1 MKRVKGLISSLK
13 KRYITIPMLILLLVP
28 TALSL
33 IMGAEFI
40 HLPFQKVPTVIVN
53 HDHSKTVQ
61 SLIQMISENRTFDVI
76 ACTDKEDELREAFYY
91 NKALA
96 GIVIPEHFS
105 EDLLNG
111 REAKIMIFNDGALST
126 VSSGMRG
133 TIAET
138 LGTIKSGYI
147 MKLAEGKGIA
157 PQAAMNLVAPMGYVT
172 KAISNPSKNVAYM
185 MMEGILLT
193 IVQIG
198 AGSVGACVCERR
210 SFGRLMK
217 KAGFITGIA
226 CISALGCMVTQTWCF
241 GFPYKS
247 SPWAG
252 ILMTV
257 FTCFGITLFGILQNM
272 GTGGNC
278 EEAVQK
284 CGIISFTML
293 LAGYTFPVIS
303 MPWPCRYITWFM
315 PNTHYI
321 MPLRDMALV
330 GRSFMSEA
338 HHVVWLMGF
347 CLIMTVAVARK
358 FKSVTGDRRTALPG
372 TVGTAG
378 VNTALPVTGEAA
390 GVNLALTVTEEAA
403 GMNPAEGEVA
413 GI

>member
-1 MKRVKGLISSLK
+1 MKQAGSLASSVK
-13 KRYITIPMLILLLVP
+13 KRYITIPMLILLLAP
-28 TALSL
+28 TILSL
-33 IMGAEFI
+33 LMGAEFI

-53 HDHSKTVQ
+53 HDHSETVQ
-61 SLIQMISENRTFDVI
+61 SLIQLISDNRTFDVI
-76 ACTDKEDELREAFYY
+76 ACTDEEDDLKEAFYY

-126 VSSGMRG
+126 VASGMRG
-133 TIAET
+133 TIAEA
-138 LGTIKSGYI
+138 LGTIKSGY
-147 MKLAEGKGIA
+147 MLKLAEGKGIP
-157 PQAAMNLVAPMGYVT
+157 PQAAMNLIAPMGYVT

-198 AGSVGACVCERR
+198 AGCVGACVCERA
-210 SFGRLMK
+210 SFGSLMK

-226 CISALGCMVTQTWCF
+226 CVSALGCMVTQTLCF

-257 FTCFGITLFGILQNM
+257 FTCFGITLFGILQNL

-284 CGIISFTML
+284 CSIISFTML

-303 MPWPCRYITWFM
+303 MPWPCKFLTWFM

-321 MPLRDMALV
+321 VPLRDMALV
-330 GRSFMSEA
+330 ERSFLSEA
-338 HHVVWLMGF
+338 HHVLWLMGF
-347 CLIMTVAVARK
+347 CAVMALLVAKK
-358 FKSVTGDRRTALPG
+358 FRDVRTE
-372 TVGTAG
+372 AG
-378 VNTALPVTGEAA
+378 SP
-390 GVNLALTVTEEAA
+390 LTDSPLTES
-403 GMNPAEGEVA
+403 GVA

>member
-1 MKRVKGLISSLK
+1 MREWMKQAGSLASSMK
-13 KRYITIPMLILLLVP
+13 KRYITIPMLILLLAP
-28 TALSL
+28 TILSL
-33 IMGAEFI
+33 LMGAEFV
-40 HLPFQKVPTVIVN
+40 HLPFQKVPTIIVN
-53 HDHSKTVQ
+53 HDHSETVQ
-61 SLIQMISENRTFDVI
+61 SLIQMISDNRTFDVI
-76 ACTDKEDELREAFYY
+76 ACTDEEDDLKEAFYY

-126 VSSGMRG
+126 VASGMRG
-133 TIAET
+133 TIAEA
-138 LGTIKSGYI
+138 LGTIKSGY
-147 MKLAEGKGIA
+147 MLKLAEGKGIP
-157 PQAAMNLVAPMGYVT
+157 PQAAMNLIAPMGYVT

-198 AGSVGACVCERR
+198 AGCVGACVCERA
-210 SFGRLMK
+210 SFGSLMK

-226 CISALGCMVTQTWCF
+226 CVSALGCMVTQTLCF

-257 FTCFGITLFGILQNM
+257 FTCFGITLFGILQNL

-284 CGIISFTML
+284 CSIISFTML

-303 MPWPCRYITWFM
+303 MPWPCKFLTWFM

-321 MPLRDMALV
+321 VPLRDMALV
-330 GRSFMSEA
+330 ERSFLSEA
-338 HHVVWLMGF
+338 HHVLWLMGF
-347 CLIMTVAVARK
+347 CVVMALLVAKK
-358 FKSVTGDRRTALPG
+358 FRDVRTEAGSPLTDCPLTESG
-372 TVGTAG
+372 VVG
-378 VNTALPVTGEAA
+378 
-390 GVNLALTVTEEAA
+390 
-403 GMNPAEGEVA
+403 
-413 GI
+413 I

>member
-1 MKRVKGLISSLK
+1 MKRAGSLASSVK
-13 KRYITIPMLILLLVP
+13 KRYITIPMLILLLAP
-28 TALSL
+28 TILSL
-33 IMGAEFI
+33 LMGAEFV
-40 HLPFQKVPTVIVN
+40 HLPFQRVPTIIVN
-53 HDHSKTVQ
+53 HDHSETVQ
-61 SLIQMISENRTFDVI
+61 SLIQMISDNRTFDVI
-76 ACTDKEDELREAFYY
+76 ACTDEEDDLKEAFYY

-111 REAKIMIFNDGALST
+111 REAKIMIFNDGAIST
-126 VSSGMRG
+126 VASGMRG
-133 TIAET
+133 TIAEA
-138 LGTIKSGYI
+138 LGTIKSGY
-147 MKLAEGKGIA
+147 MLKLAEGKGIP
-157 PQAAMNLVAPMGYVT
+157 PQAAMNLIAPMGYVT

-198 AGSVGACVCERR
+198 AGCVGACVCERA
-210 SFGRLMK
+210 SFGSLMK

-226 CISALGCMVTQTWCF
+226 CVSALGCMVTQTLCF

-257 FTCFGITLFGILQNM
+257 FTCFGITLFGILQNL

-284 CGIISFTML
+284 CSIISFTML

-303 MPWPCRYITWFM
+303 MPWPCKILTWFM

-321 MPLRDMALV
+321 VPFRDMALV
-330 GRSFMSEA
+330 ERSFLSEA
-338 HHVVWLMGF
+338 HHVLWLMGF
-347 CLIMTVAVARK
+347 CAVMVPAVAKK
-358 FKSVTGDRRTALPG
+358 FRDAGAEPG
-372 TVGTAG
+372 KTPADST
-378 VNTALPVTGEAA
+378 
-390 GVNLALTVTEEAA
+390 LTES
-403 GMNPAEGEVA
+403 GVA

>member
-1 MKRVKGLISSLK
+1 MKQAGSLASSVK
-13 KRYITIPMLILLLVP
+13 KRYITIPMLILLLAP
-28 TALSL
+28 TILSL
-33 IMGAEFI
+33 LMGAEFV
-40 HLPFQKVPTVIVN
+40 HLPFQKVPTIIVN
-53 HDHSKTVQ
+53 HDHSETVQ
-61 SLIQMISENRTFDVI
+61 SLIQMISDNRTFDVI
-76 ACTDKEDELREAFYY
+76 ACTDEEDDLKEAFYY

-126 VSSGMRG
+126 VASGMRG
-133 TIAET
+133 TIAEA
-138 LGTIKSGYI
+138 LGTIKSGY
-147 MKLAEGKGIA
+147 MLKLAEGKGIP
-157 PQAAMNLVAPMGYVT
+157 PQAAMNLIAPMGYVT

-198 AGSVGACVCERR
+198 AGCVGACVCERA
-210 SFGRLMK
+210 SFGSLMK

-226 CISALGCMVTQTWCF
+226 CVSALGCMVTQTLCF

-257 FTCFGITLFGILQNM
+257 FTCFGITLFGILQNL

-284 CGIISFTML
+284 CSIISFTML

-303 MPWPCRYITWFM
+303 MPWPCKFLTWFM

-321 MPLRDMALV
+321 VPLRDMALV
-330 GRSFMSEA
+330 ERSFLSEA
-338 HHVVWLMGF
+338 HHVLWLMGF
-347 CLIMTVAVARK
+347 CVVMALLVAKK
-358 FKSVTGDRRTALPG
+358 FRDVRTEAGSPLTDSPLTESG
-372 TVGTAG
+372 VVG
-378 VNTALPVTGEAA
+378 
-390 GVNLALTVTEEAA
+390 
-403 GMNPAEGEVA
+403 
-413 GI
+413 I

>member
-1 MKRVKGLISSLK
+1 MVYERMDETGRKPGIFCE
-13 KRYITIPMLILLLVP
+13 KRYITIPMLILLLAP
-28 TALSL
+28 TILSL
-33 IMGAEFI
+33 LMGAEFI

-53 HDHSKTVQ
+53 HDHSETVQ
-61 SLIQMISENRTFDVI
+61 SLIQMISDNRTFDVI
-76 ACTDKEDELREAFYY
+76 ACTGEEDDLKEAFYY

-126 VSSGMRG
+126 VASGMRG
-133 TIAET
+133 TIAEA
-138 LGTIKSGYI
+138 LGTIKSGY
-147 MKLAEGKGIA
+147 MLKLAEGRGIP
-157 PQAAMNLVAPMGYVT
+157 PQAAMNLIAPMGYVT

-198 AGSVGACVCERR
+198 AGCVGACVCERK

-226 CISALGCMVTQTWCF
+226 CISALGCMVTQSLCF

-257 FTCFGITLFGILQNM
+257 FTCFGITLFGILQNL

-303 MPWPCRYITWFM
+303 MPWPCKFLTWFM

-321 MPLRDMALV
+321 LPLRDMALV
-330 GRSFMSEA
+330 ERSFLSEA
-338 HHVVWLMGF
+338 HHVLWLMGF
-347 CLIMTVAVARK
+347 SAVMVLLAARK
-358 FKSVTGDRRTALPG
+358 FRNVRT
-372 TVGTAG
+372 
-378 VNTALPVTGEAA
+378 EAE
-390 GVNLALTVTEEAA
+390 NPLTDSHMTES
-403 GMNPAEGEVA
+403 GVA

>member
-1 MKRVKGLISSLK
+1 MKRAGSLASSVK
-13 KRYITIPMLILLLVP
+13 KRYITIPMLILLLAP
-28 TALSL
+28 TILSL
-33 IMGAEFI
+33 LMGAEFV
-40 HLPFQKVPTVIVN
+40 HLPFQKVPTIIVN
-53 HDHSKTVQ
+53 HDHSETVQ
-61 SLIQMISENRTFDVI
+61 SLIQLISDNRTFDVI
-76 ACTDKEDELREAFYY
+76 ACTDEEDDLKEAFYY

-126 VSSGMRG
+126 VASGMRG
-133 TIAET
+133 TIAEA
-138 LGTIKSGYI
+138 LGTIKSGY
-147 MKLAEGKGIA
+147 MLKLAEGKGIP
-157 PQAAMNLVAPMGYVT
+157 PQAAMNLIAPMGYVT

-198 AGSVGACVCERR
+198 AGCVGACVCERA
-210 SFGRLMK
+210 SFGSLMK

-226 CISALGCMVTQTWCF
+226 CVSALGCMVTQTLCF

-257 FTCFGITLFGILQNM
+257 FTCFGITLFGILQNL

-284 CGIISFTML
+284 CSIISFTML

-303 MPWPCRYITWFM
+303 MPWPCKFLTWFM

-321 MPLRDMALV
+321 VPLRDMALV
-330 GRSFMSEA
+330 ERSFLSEA
-338 HHVVWLMGF
+338 HHVLWLMGF
-347 CLIMTVAVARK
+347 CAVMALLVAKK
-358 FKSVTGDRRTALPG
+358 FRDVRTE
-372 TVGTAG
+372 AG
-378 VNTALPVTGEAA
+378 SP
-390 GVNLALTVTEEAA
+390 LTDSPLTES
-403 GMNPAEGEVA
+403 GVA

>member
-1 MKRVKGLISSLK
+1 MKRAGSLASSVK
-13 KRYITIPMLILLLVP
+13 KRYITIPMLILLLAP
-28 TALSL
+28 TILSL
-33 IMGAEFI
+33 LMGAEFV
-40 HLPFQKVPTVIVN
+40 HLPFQKVPTIIVN
-53 HDHSKTVQ
+53 HDHSETVQ
-61 SLIQMISENRTFDVI
+61 SLIQMISDNRTFDVI
-76 ACTDKEDELREAFYY
+76 ACTDEEDDLKEAFYY

-111 REAKIMIFNDGALST
+111 REAKIMIFNDGAIST
-126 VSSGMRG
+126 VASGMRG
-133 TIAET
+133 TIAEA
-138 LGTIKSGYI
+138 LGTIKSGY
-147 MKLAEGKGIA
+147 MLKLAEGKGIP
-157 PQAAMNLVAPMGYVT
+157 PQAAMNLIAPMGYVT

-198 AGSVGACVCERR
+198 AGCVGACVCERA
-210 SFGRLMK
+210 SFGSLMK

-226 CISALGCMVTQTWCF
+226 CVSALGCMVTQTLCF

-257 FTCFGITLFGILQNM
+257 FTCFGITLFGILQNL

-284 CGIISFTML
+284 CSIISFTML

-303 MPWPCRYITWFM
+303 MPWPCKFLTWFM

-321 MPLRDMALV
+321 LPLRDMALV
-330 GRSFMSEA
+330 ERSFLSEA
-338 HHVVWLMGF
+338 HHVLWLMGF
-347 CLIMTVAVARK
+347 SAVMVLLAARK
-358 FKSVTGDRRTALPG
+358 FRNVRTE
-372 TVGTAG
+372 AG
-378 VNTALPVTGEAA
+378 NP
-390 GVNLALTVTEEAA
+390 LTDSHMTES
-403 GMNPAEGEVA
+403 GVA

>member
-1 MKRVKGLISSLK
+1 MKRAGSLASSVK
-13 KRYITIPMLILLLVP
+13 KRYITIPMLILLLAP
-28 TALSL
+28 TILSL
-33 IMGAEFI
+33 LMGAEFV

-53 HDHSKTVQ
+53 HDHSETVQ
-61 SLIQMISENRTFDVI
+61 SLIQLISDNRTFDVI
-76 ACTDKEDELREAFYY
+76 ACTDEEDDLKEAFYY

-126 VSSGMRG
+126 VASGMRG
-133 TIAET
+133 TIAEA
-138 LGTIKSGYI
+138 LGTIKSGY
-147 MKLAEGKGIA
+147 MLKLAEGKGIP
-157 PQAAMNLVAPMGYVT
+157 PQAAMNLIAPMGYVT

-198 AGSVGACVCERR
+198 AGCVGACVCERA
-210 SFGRLMK
+210 SFGSLMK

-226 CISALGCMVTQTWCF
+226 CVSALGCMVTQTLCF

-257 FTCFGITLFGILQNM
+257 FTCFGITLFGILQNL

-284 CGIISFTML
+284 CSIISFTML

-303 MPWPCRYITWFM
+303 MPWPCKFLTWFM

-321 MPLRDMALV
+321 VPLRDMALV
-330 GRSFMSEA
+330 ERSFLSEA
-338 HHVVWLMGF
+338 HHVLWLMGF
-347 CLIMTVAVARK
+347 CVVMALLVAKK
-358 FKSVTGDRRTALPG
+358 FRDVRTE
-372 TVGTAG
+372 AG
-378 VNTALPVTGEAA
+378 SP
-390 GVNLALTVTEEAA
+390 LTDSPLTES
-403 GMNPAEGEVA
+403 GVA

>member
-1 MKRVKGLISSLK
+1 MKRAGSLASSVK
-13 KRYITIPMLILLLVP
+13 KRYITIPMLILLLAP
-28 TALSL
+28 TILSL
-33 IMGAEFI
+33 LMGAEFI

-53 HDHSKTVQ
+53 HDHSETVQ
-61 SLIQMISENRTFDVI
+61 SLIQLISDNRTFDVI
-76 ACTDKEDELREAFYY
+76 ACTDEEDDLKEAFYY

-126 VSSGMRG
+126 VASGMRG
-133 TIAET
+133 TIAEA
-138 LGTIKSGYI
+138 LGTIKSGY
-147 MKLAEGKGIA
+147 MLKLAEGKGIP
-157 PQAAMNLVAPMGYVT
+157 PQAAMNLIAPMGYVT

-198 AGSVGACVCERR
+198 AGCVGACVCERA
-210 SFGRLMK
+210 SFGSLMK

-226 CISALGCMVTQTWCF
+226 CVSALGCMVTQTLCF

-257 FTCFGITLFGILQNM
+257 FTCFGITLFGILQNL

-284 CGIISFTML
+284 CSIISFTML

-303 MPWPCRYITWFM
+303 MPWPCKFLTWFM

-321 MPLRDMALV
+321 VPLRDMALV
-330 GRSFMSEA
+330 ERSFLSEA
-338 HHVVWLMGF
+338 HHVLWLMGF
-347 CLIMTVAVARK
+347 CVVMALLVAKK
-358 FKSVTGDRRTALPG
+358 FRDIRTE
-372 TVGTAG
+372 AG
-378 VNTALPVTGEAA
+378 SP
-390 GVNLALTVTEEAA
+390 LTDSPLTES
-403 GMNPAEGEVA
+403 GVA

>member
-1 MKRVKGLISSLK
+1 MKRAGSLASSVK
-13 KRYITIPMLILLLVP
+13 KRYITIPMLILLLAP
-28 TALSL
+28 TILSL
-33 IMGAEFI
+33 LMGAEFV
-40 HLPFQKVPTVIVN
+40 HLPFQRVPTIIVN
-53 HDHSKTVQ
+53 HDHSETVQ
-61 SLIQMISENRTFDVI
+61 SLIQMISDNRTFDVI
-76 ACTDKEDELREAFYY
+76 ACTDEEDDLKEAFYY

-111 REAKIMIFNDGALST
+111 REAKIMIFNDGAIST
-126 VSSGMRG
+126 VASGMRG
-133 TIAET
+133 TIAEA
-138 LGTIKSGYI
+138 LGTIKSGY
-147 MKLAEGKGIA
+147 MLKLAEGKGIP
-157 PQAAMNLVAPMGYVT
+157 PQAAMNLIAPMGYVT

-198 AGSVGACVCERR
+198 AGCVGACVCERA
-210 SFGRLMK
+210 SFGSLMK

-226 CISALGCMVTQTWCF
+226 CVSALGCMVTQTLFF

-257 FTCFGITLFGILQNM
+257 FTCFGITLFGILQNL

-284 CGIISFTML
+284 CSIISFTML

-303 MPWPCRYITWFM
+303 MPWPCKFLTWFM

-321 MPLRDMALV
+321 VPLRDMALV
-330 GRSFMSEA
+330 ERSFLSEA
-338 HHVVWLMGF
+338 HHVLWLMGF
-347 CLIMTVAVARK
+347 CVVMALLVAKK
-358 FKSVTGDRRTALPG
+358 FRDVRTEAGSPLTDSPLTESG
-372 TVGTAG
+372 VVG
-378 VNTALPVTGEAA
+378 
-390 GVNLALTVTEEAA
+390 
-403 GMNPAEGEVA
+403 
-413 GI
+413 I

>member
-1 MKRVKGLISSLK
+1 MKQAGSLASSMK
-13 KRYITIPMLILLLVP
+13 KRYITIPMLILLLAP
-28 TALSL
+28 TILSL
-33 IMGAEFI
+33 LMGAEFV
-40 HLPFQKVPTVIVN
+40 HLPFQKVPTIIVN
-53 HDHSKTVQ
+53 HDHSETVQ
-61 SLIQMISENRTFDVI
+61 SLIQMISDNRTFDVI
-76 ACTDKEDELREAFYY
+76 ACTDEEDDLKEAFYY

-126 VSSGMRG
+126 VASGMRG
-133 TIAET
+133 TIAEA
-138 LGTIKSGYI
+138 LGTIKSGY
-147 MKLAEGKGIA
+147 MLKLAEGKGLP
-157 PQAAMNLVAPMGYVT
+157 PQAAMNLIAPMGYVT

-198 AGSVGACVCERR
+198 AGCVGACVCERR

-226 CISALGCMVTQTWCF
+226 CVSALGCIVTQTLCF

-257 FTCFGITLFGILQNM
+257 FTCFGITLFGILQNL

-284 CGIISFTML
+284 CSIISFTML

-303 MPWPCRYITWFM
+303 MPWPCKFLTWFM

-321 MPLRDMALV
+321 VPFRDMALV
-330 GRSFMSEA
+330 ERSFLSEA
-338 HHVVWLMGF
+338 HHVLWLMGF
-347 CLIMTVAVARK
+347 CAVMVLAVAKK
-358 FKSVTGDRRTALPG
+358 FRDAGAEPG
-372 TVGTAG
+372 KTPADS
-378 VNTALPVTGEAA
+378 P
-390 GVNLALTVTEEAA
+390 LTES
-403 GMNPAEGEVA
+403 GVA

>member
-1 MKRVKGLISSLK
+1 MKRAGSLASSVK
-13 KRYITIPMLILLLVP
+13 KRYITIPMLILLLAP
-28 TALSL
+28 TILSL
-33 IMGAEFI
+33 LMGAEFV
-40 HLPFQKVPTVIVN
+40 HLPFQKVPTIIVN
-53 HDHSKTVQ
+53 HDHSETVQ
-61 SLIQMISENRTFDVI
+61 SLIQMISDNRTFDVS
-76 ACTDKEDELREAFYY
+76 ACTDEEDDLKEAFYY

-111 REAKIMIFNDGALST
+111 REAKIMIFNDGAIST
-126 VSSGMRG
+126 VASGMRG
-133 TIAET
+133 TIAEA
-138 LGTIKSGYI
+138 LGTIKSGY
-147 MKLAEGKGIA
+147 MLKLAEGKGIP
-157 PQAAMNLVAPMGYVT
+157 PQAAMNLIAPMGYVT

-198 AGSVGACVCERR
+198 AGCVGACVCERA
-210 SFGRLMK
+210 SFGSLMK

-226 CISALGCMVTQTWCF
+226 CVSALGCMVTQTLCF

-257 FTCFGITLFGILQNM
+257 FTCFGITLFGILQNL

-284 CGIISFTML
+284 CSIISFTML

-303 MPWPCRYITWFM
+303 MPWPCKFLTWFM

-321 MPLRDMALV
+321 VPLRDMALV
-330 GRSFMSEA
+330 ERSFLSEA
-338 HHVVWLMGF
+338 HHVLWLMGF
-347 CLIMTVAVARK
+347 CVVMALLVAKK
-358 FKSVTGDRRTALPG
+358 FRDVRTEAGSPLTDSPLTESG
-372 TVGTAG
+372 VVG
-378 VNTALPVTGEAA
+378 
-390 GVNLALTVTEEAA
+390 
-403 GMNPAEGEVA
+403 
-413 GI
+413 I

>member
-1 MKRVKGLISSLK
+1 MKRAGSLASSVK
-13 KRYITIPMLILLLVP
+13 KRYITIPMLILLLAP
-28 TALSL
+28 TILSL
-33 IMGAEFI
+33 LMGAEFV
-40 HLPFQKVPTVIVN
+40 HLPFQKVPTIIVN
-53 HDHSKTVQ
+53 HDHSETVQ
-61 SLIQMISENRTFDVI
+61 SLIQMISDNRTFDVI
-76 ACTDKEDELREAFYY
+76 ACTDEEDDLKEAFYY

-126 VSSGMRG
+126 VASGMRG
-133 TIAET
+133 TIAEA
-138 LGTIKSGYI
+138 LGTIKSGY
-147 MKLAEGKGIA
+147 MLKLAEGKGIP
-157 PQAAMNLVAPMGYVT
+157 PQAAMNLIAPMGYVT

-198 AGSVGACVCERR
+198 AGCVGACVCERA
-210 SFGRLMK
+210 SFGSLMK

-226 CISALGCMVTQTWCF
+226 CVSALGCMVTQTLCF

-257 FTCFGITLFGILQNM
+257 FTCFGITLFGILQNL

-284 CGIISFTML
+284 CSIISFTML

-303 MPWPCRYITWFM
+303 MPWPCKFLTWFM

-321 MPLRDMALV
+321 VPLRDMALV
-330 GRSFMSEA
+330 ERSFLSEA
-338 HHVVWLMGF
+338 HHVLWLMGF
-347 CLIMTVAVARK
+347 CAVMALLVAKK
-358 FKSVTGDRRTALPG
+358 FRDVRTE
-372 TVGTAG
+372 AG
-378 VNTALPVTGEAA
+378 SP
-390 GVNLALTVTEEAA
+390 LTDSPLTES
-403 GMNPAEGEVA
+403 GVA

>member
-1 MKRVKGLISSLK
+1 MKRAGSLASSVK
-13 KRYITIPMLILLLVP
+13 KRYITIPMLILLLAP
-28 TALSL
+28 TILSL
-33 IMGAEFI
+33 LMGAEFV
-40 HLPFQKVPTVIVN
+40 HLPFQKVPTIIVN
-53 HDHSKTVQ
+53 HDHSETVQ
-61 SLIQMISENRTFDVI
+61 SLIQMISDNRTFDVI
-76 ACTDKEDELREAFYY
+76 ACTDEEDDLKEAFYY

-126 VSSGMRG
+126 VASGMRG
-133 TIAET
+133 TIAEA
-138 LGTIKSGYI
+138 LGTIKSGY
-147 MKLAEGKGIA
+147 MLKLAEGKGIP
-157 PQAAMNLVAPMGYVT
+157 PQAAMNLIAPMGYVT

-198 AGSVGACVCERR
+198 AGCVGACVCERA
-210 SFGRLMK
+210 SFGSLMK

-226 CISALGCMVTQTWCF
+226 CVSALGCMVTQTLCF

-257 FTCFGITLFGILQNM
+257 FTCFGITLFGILQNL

-284 CGIISFTML
+284 CSIISFTML

-303 MPWPCRYITWFM
+303 MPWPCKFLTWFM

-321 MPLRDMALV
+321 VPFRDMALV
-330 GRSFMSEA
+330 ERSFLSEA
-338 HHVVWLMGF
+338 HHVLWLMGF
-347 CLIMTVAVARK
+347 CAVMVLAVAKK
-358 FKSVTGDRRTALPG
+358 FRDAGAEPGKTPADGPRTENG
-372 TVGTAG
+372 
-378 VNTALPVTGEAA
+378 
-390 GVNLALTVTEEAA
+390 
-403 GMNPAEGEVA
+403 VA

>member
-1 MKRVKGLISSLK
+1 MKRAGSLASSVK
-13 KRYITIPMLILLLVP
+13 KRYITIPMLILLLAP
-28 TALSL
+28 TILSL
-33 IMGAEFI
+33 LMGAEFV
-40 HLPFQKVPTVIVN
+40 HLPFQKVPTIIVN
-53 HDHSKTVQ
+53 HDHSETVQ
-61 SLIQMISENRTFDVI
+61 SLIQMISDNRTFDVI
-76 ACTDKEDELREAFYY
+76 ACTDEEDDLKEAFYY

-126 VSSGMRG
+126 VASGMRG
-133 TIAET
+133 TIAEA
-138 LGTIKSGYI
+138 LGTIKSGY
-147 MKLAEGKGIA
+147 MLKLAEGKGIP
-157 PQAAMNLVAPMGYVT
+157 PQAAMNLIAPMGYVT

-198 AGSVGACVCERR
+198 AGCVGACVCERR

-226 CISALGCMVTQTWCF
+226 CVSALGCIVTQTLCF

-257 FTCFGITLFGILQNM
+257 FTCFGITLFGILQNL

-284 CGIISFTML
+284 CSIISFTML

-303 MPWPCRYITWFM
+303 MPWPCKFLTWFM

-321 MPLRDMALV
+321 VPFRDMALV
-330 GRSFMSEA
+330 ERSFLSEA
-338 HHVVWLMGF
+338 HHVLWLMGF
-347 CLIMTVAVARK
+347 CAVMVLAVAKK
-358 FKSVTGDRRTALPG
+358 FRDAGAEPG
-372 TVGTAG
+372 KTPADS
-378 VNTALPVTGEAA
+378 P
-390 GVNLALTVTEEAA
+390 LTES
-403 GMNPAEGEVA
+403 GVA

>member
-1 MKRVKGLISSLK
+1 MKRAGSLASSVK
-13 KRYITIPMLILLLVP
+13 KRYITIPMLILLLAP
-28 TALSL
+28 TILSL
-33 IMGAEFI
+33 LMGAEFI

-53 HDHSKTVQ
+53 HDHSETVQ
-61 SLIQMISENRTFDVI
+61 SLIQLISDNRTFDVI
-76 ACTDKEDELREAFYY
+76 ACTDEEDDLKEAFYY

-126 VSSGMRG
+126 VASGMRG
-133 TIAET
+133 TIAEA
-138 LGTIKSGYI
+138 LGTIKSGY
-147 MKLAEGKGIA
+147 MLKLAEGKGIP
-157 PQAAMNLVAPMGYVT
+157 PQAAMNLIAPMGYVT

-198 AGSVGACVCERR
+198 AGCVGACVCERA
-210 SFGRLMK
+210 SFGSLMK

-226 CISALGCMVTQTWCF
+226 CVSALGCMVTQTLCF

-257 FTCFGITLFGILQNM
+257 FTCFGITLFGILQNL

-284 CGIISFTML
+284 CSIISFTML

-303 MPWPCRYITWFM
+303 MPWPCKFLTWFM

-321 MPLRDMALV
+321 VPLRDMALV
-330 GRSFMSEA
+330 ERSFLSEA
-338 HHVVWLMGF
+338 HHVLWLMGF
-347 CLIMTVAVARK
+347 CAVMALLVAKK
-358 FKSVTGDRRTALPG
+358 FRDVR
-372 TVGTAG
+372 
-378 VNTALPVTGEAA
+378 
-390 GVNLALTVTEEAA
+390 TEE
-403 GMNPAEGEVA
+403 GSPLTDSPLTESGVV

>member
-1 MKRVKGLISSLK
+1 MKRAGSLASSVK
-13 KRYITIPMLILLLVP
+13 KRYITIPMLILLLAP
-28 TALSL
+28 TILSL
-33 IMGAEFI
+33 LMGAEFV
-40 HLPFQKVPTVIVN
+40 HLPFQKVSTIIVN
-53 HDHSKTVQ
+53 HDHSETVQ
-61 SLIQMISENRTFDVI
+61 SLIQMISDNRTFDVI
-76 ACTDKEDELREAFYY
+76 ACTDEEDDLKEAFYY

-111 REAKIMIFNDGALST
+111 REAKIMIFNDGAIST
-126 VSSGMRG
+126 VASGMRG
-133 TIAET
+133 TIAEA
-138 LGTIKSGYI
+138 LGTIKSGY
-147 MKLAEGKGIA
+147 MLKLAEGKGIP
-157 PQAAMNLVAPMGYVT
+157 PQAAMNLIAPMGYVT

-198 AGSVGACVCERR
+198 AGCVGACVCERA
-210 SFGRLMK
+210 SFGSLMK

-226 CISALGCMVTQTWCF
+226 CVSALGCMVTQTLCF

-257 FTCFGITLFGILQNM
+257 FTCFGITLFGILQNL

-284 CGIISFTML
+284 CSIISFTML

-303 MPWPCRYITWFM
+303 MPWPCKFLTWFM

-321 MPLRDMALV
+321 VPLRDMALV
-330 GRSFMSEA
+330 ERSFLSEA
-338 HHVVWLMGF
+338 HHVLWLMGF
-347 CLIMTVAVARK
+347 CVVMALLVAKK
-358 FKSVTGDRRTALPG
+358 FRDVRTEAGSPLTDSPLTESG
-372 TVGTAG
+372 VVG
-378 VNTALPVTGEAA
+378 
-390 GVNLALTVTEEAA
+390 
-403 GMNPAEGEVA
+403 
-413 GI
+413 I

>member
-1 MKRVKGLISSLK
+1 MKRAGSLASSVK
-13 KRYITIPMLILLLVP
+13 KRYITIPMLILLLAP
-28 TALSL
+28 TILSL
-33 IMGAEFI
+33 LMGAEFV
-40 HLPFQKVPTVIVN
+40 HLPFQRVPTIIVN
-53 HDHSKTVQ
+53 HDHSETVQ
-61 SLIQMISENRTFDVI
+61 SLIQMISDNRTFDVI
-76 ACTDKEDELREAFYY
+76 ACTDEEDDLKEAFYY

-111 REAKIMIFNDGALST
+111 REAKIMIFNDGAIST
-126 VSSGMRG
+126 VASGMRG
-133 TIAET
+133 TIAEA
-138 LGTIKSGYI
+138 LGTIKSGY
-147 MKLAEGKGIA
+147 MLKLAEGKGIP
-157 PQAAMNLVAPMGYVT
+157 PQAAMNLIAPMGYVT

-198 AGSVGACVCERR
+198 AGCVGACVCERA
-210 SFGRLMK
+210 SFGSLMK

-226 CISALGCMVTQTWCF
+226 CVSALGCMVTQTLCF

-257 FTCFGITLFGILQNM
+257 FTCFGITLFGILQNL

-284 CGIISFTML
+284 CSIISFTML

-303 MPWPCRYITWFM
+303 MPWPCKILTWFM

-321 MPLRDMALV
+321 VPFRDMALV
-330 GRSFMSEA
+330 ERSFLSEA
-338 HHVVWLMGF
+338 HHVLWLMGF
-347 CLIMTVAVARK
+347 CVVMALLVAKK
-358 FKSVTGDRRTALPG
+358 FRDVRTEAGSPLTDSPLTESG
-372 TVGTAG
+372 VVG
-378 VNTALPVTGEAA
+378 
-390 GVNLALTVTEEAA
+390 
-403 GMNPAEGEVA
+403 
-413 GI
+413 I

>member
-1 MKRVKGLISSLK
+1 MKRAGSLASSVK
-13 KRYITIPMLILLLVP
+13 KRYITIPMLILLLAP
-28 TALSL
+28 TILSL
-33 IMGAEFI
+33 LMGAEFV
-40 HLPFQKVPTVIVN
+40 HLPFQRVPTIIVN
-53 HDHSKTVQ
+53 HDHSETVQ
-61 SLIQMISENRTFDVI
+61 SLIQMISDNRTFDVI
-76 ACTDKEDELREAFYY
+76 ACTDEEDDLKEAFYY

-111 REAKIMIFNDGALST
+111 REAKIMIFNDGAIST
-126 VSSGMRG
+126 VASGMRG
-133 TIAET
+133 TIAEA
-138 LGTIKSGYI
+138 LGTIKSGY
-147 MKLAEGKGIA
+147 MLKLAEGKGIP
-157 PQAAMNLVAPMGYVT
+157 PQAAMNLIAPMGYVT

-198 AGSVGACVCERR
+198 AGCVGACVCERA
-210 SFGRLMK
+210 SFGSLMK

-226 CISALGCMVTQTWCF
+226 CVSALGCMVTQTLCF

-257 FTCFGITLFGILQNM
+257 FTCFGITLFGILQNL

-284 CGIISFTML
+284 CSIISFTML

-303 MPWPCRYITWFM
+303 MPWPCKFLTWFM

-321 MPLRDMALV
+321 VPLRDMALV
-330 GRSFMSEA
+330 ERSFLSEA
-338 HHVVWLMGF
+338 HHVLWLMGF
-347 CLIMTVAVARK
+347 CVVMALLVAKK
-358 FKSVTGDRRTALPG
+358 FRDVRTEAGSPLTDSPLTESG
-372 TVGTAG
+372 GVG
-378 VNTALPVTGEAA
+378 
-390 GVNLALTVTEEAA
+390 
-403 GMNPAEGEVA
+403 
-413 GI
+413 I

>member
-1 MKRVKGLISSLK
+1 MREWMKRAGSLASSVK
-13 KRYITIPMLILLLVP
+13 KRYITIPMLILLLAP
-28 TALSL
+28 TILSL
-33 IMGAEFI
+33 LMGAEFI

-53 HDHSKTVQ
+53 HDHSETVQ
-61 SLIQMISENRTFDVI
+61 SLIQLISDNRTFDVI
-76 ACTDKEDELREAFYY
+76 ACTDEEDDLKEAFYY

-126 VSSGMRG
+126 VASGMRG
-133 TIAET
+133 TIAEA
-138 LGTIKSGYI
+138 LGTIKSGY
-147 MKLAEGKGIA
+147 MLKLAEGKGIP
-157 PQAAMNLVAPMGYVT
+157 PQAAMNLIAPMGYVT

-198 AGSVGACVCERR
+198 AGCVGACVCERA
-210 SFGRLMK
+210 SFGSLMK

-226 CISALGCMVTQTWCF
+226 CVSALGCMVTQTLCF

-257 FTCFGITLFGILQNM
+257 FTCFGITLFGILQNL

-284 CGIISFTML
+284 CSIISFTML

-303 MPWPCRYITWFM
+303 MPWPCKFLTWFM

-321 MPLRDMALV
+321 VPLRDMALV
-330 GRSFMSEA
+330 ERSFLSEA
-338 HHVVWLMGF
+338 HHVLWLMGF
-347 CLIMTVAVARK
+347 CAVMALLVAKK
-358 FKSVTGDRRTALPG
+358 FRDIRTE
-372 TVGTAG
+372 AG
-378 VNTALPVTGEAA
+378 SP
-390 GVNLALTVTEEAA
+390 LTDSPLTES
-403 GMNPAEGEVA
+403 GVA

>member
-1 MKRVKGLISSLK
+1 MKRAGSLASSVK
-13 KRYITIPMLILLLVP
+13 KRYITIPMLILLLAP
-28 TALSL
+28 TILSL
-33 IMGAEFI
+33 LMGAEFV
-40 HLPFQKVPTVIVN
+40 HLPFQKVPTIIVN
-53 HDHSKTVQ
+53 HDHSETVQ
-61 SLIQMISENRTFDVI
+61 SLIQMISDNRTFDVI
-76 ACTDKEDELREAFYY
+76 ACTDEEDDLKEAFYY

-126 VSSGMRG
+126 VASGMRG
-133 TIAET
+133 TIAEA
-138 LGTIKSGYI
+138 LGTIKSGY
-147 MKLAEGKGIA
+147 MLKLAEGKGIP
-157 PQAAMNLVAPMGYVT
+157 PQAAMNLIAPMGYVT

-198 AGSVGACVCERR
+198 AGCVGACVCERR

-226 CISALGCMVTQTWCF
+226 CVSALGCIVTQTLCF

-257 FTCFGITLFGILQNM
+257 FTCFGITLFGILQNL
-272 GTGGNC
+272 GTRGNC

-284 CGIISFTML
+284 CSIISFTML

-303 MPWPCRYITWFM
+303 MPWPCKFLTWFM

-321 MPLRDMALV
+321 VPFRDMALV
-330 GRSFMSEA
+330 ERSFLSEA
-338 HHVVWLMGF
+338 HHVLWLMGF
-347 CLIMTVAVARK
+347 CAVMVLAVAKK
-358 FKSVTGDRRTALPG
+358 FRDAGAEPG
-372 TVGTAG
+372 KTPADS
-378 VNTALPVTGEAA
+378 P
-390 GVNLALTVTEEAA
+390 LTES
-403 GMNPAEGEVA
+403 GVA

>member
-1 MKRVKGLISSLK
+1 MREWMKRAGSLASSVK
-13 KRYITIPMLILLLVP
+13 KRYITIPMLILLLAP
-28 TALSL
+28 TILSL
-33 IMGAEFI
+33 LMGAEFI

-53 HDHSKTVQ
+53 HDHSETVQ
-61 SLIQMISENRTFDVI
+61 SLIQLISDNRTFDVI
-76 ACTDKEDELREAFYY
+76 ACTDEEDDLKEAFYY

-126 VSSGMRG
+126 VASGMRG
-133 TIAET
+133 TIAEA
-138 LGTIKSGYI
+138 LGTIKSGY
-147 MKLAEGKGIA
+147 MLKLAEGKGIP
-157 PQAAMNLVAPMGYVT
+157 PQAAMNLIAPMGYVT

-198 AGSVGACVCERR
+198 AGCVGACVCERA
-210 SFGRLMK
+210 SFGSLMK

-226 CISALGCMVTQTWCF
+226 CVSALGCMVTQTLCF

-257 FTCFGITLFGILQNM
+257 FTCFGITLFGILQNL

-284 CGIISFTML
+284 CSIISFTML

-303 MPWPCRYITWFM
+303 MPWPCKFLTWFM

-321 MPLRDMALV
+321 VPLRDMALV
-330 GRSFMSEA
+330 ERSFLSEA
-338 HHVVWLMGF
+338 HHVLWLMGF
-347 CLIMTVAVARK
+347 CAVMALLVAKK
-358 FKSVTGDRRTALPG
+358 FRDVRTE
-372 TVGTAG
+372 AG
-378 VNTALPVTGEAA
+378 SP
-390 GVNLALTVTEEAA
+390 LTDSPLTES
-403 GMNPAEGEVA
+403 GVA

>member
-1 MKRVKGLISSLK
+1 MKRAGSLASSVK
-13 KRYITIPMLILLLVP
+13 KRYITIPMLILLLAP
-28 TALSL
+28 TILSL
-33 IMGAEFI
+33 LMGAEFV
-40 HLPFQKVPTVIVN
+40 HLPFQKVPTIIVN
-53 HDHSKTVQ
+53 HDHSETVQ
-61 SLIQMISENRTFDVI
+61 SLIQMISDNRTFDVI
-76 ACTDKEDELREAFYY
+76 ACTDEEVDLKEAFYY

-126 VSSGMRG
+126 VASGMRG
-133 TIAET
+133 TIAEA
-138 LGTIKSGYI
+138 LGTIKSGY
-147 MKLAEGKGIA
+147 MLKLAEGKGIP
-157 PQAAMNLVAPMGYVT
+157 PQAAMNLIAPMGYVT

-198 AGSVGACVCERR
+198 AGCVGACVCERA
-210 SFGRLMK
+210 SFGSLMK

-226 CISALGCMVTQTWCF
+226 CVSALGCMVTQTLCF

-257 FTCFGITLFGILQNM
+257 FTCFGITLFGILQNL
-272 GTGGNC
+272 GTRGNC

-284 CGIISFTML
+284 CSIISFTML

-303 MPWPCRYITWFM
+303 MPWPCKILTWFM

-321 MPLRDMALV
+321 VPFRDMALV
-330 GRSFMSEA
+330 ERSFLSEA
-338 HHVVWLMGF
+338 HHVLWLMGF
-347 CLIMTVAVARK
+347 CAVMVLAVAKK
-358 FKSVTGDRRTALPG
+358 FRDAGAEPG
-372 TVGTAG
+372 KTPADS
-378 VNTALPVTGEAA
+378 P
-390 GVNLALTVTEEAA
+390 LTES
-403 GMNPAEGEVA
+403 GVA

>member
-1 MKRVKGLISSLK
+1 MKRAGSLASSVK
-13 KRYITIPMLILLLVP
+13 KRYITIPMLILLLAP
-28 TALSL
+28 TILSL
-33 IMGAEFI
+33 LMGAEFI

-53 HDHSKTVQ
+53 HDHSETVQ
-61 SLIQMISENRTFDVI
+61 SLIQLISDNRTFDVI
-76 ACTDKEDELREAFYY
+76 ACTDEEDDLKEAFYY

-126 VSSGMRG
+126 VASGMRG
-133 TIAET
+133 TIAEA
-138 LGTIKSGYI
+138 LGTIKSGY
-147 MKLAEGKGIA
+147 MLKLAEGKGIP
-157 PQAAMNLVAPMGYVT
+157 PQAAMNLIAPMGYVT

-198 AGSVGACVCERR
+198 AGCVGACVCERA
-210 SFGRLMK
+210 SFGSLMK

-226 CISALGCMVTQTWCF
+226 CVSALGCMVTQTLCF

-257 FTCFGITLFGILQNM
+257 FTCFGITLFGILQNL

-284 CGIISFTML
+284 CSIISFTML

-303 MPWPCRYITWFM
+303 MPWPCKFLTWFM

-321 MPLRDMALV
+321 VPLRDMALV
-330 GRSFMSEA
+330 ERSFLSEA
-338 HHVVWLMGF
+338 HHVLWLMGF
-347 CLIMTVAVARK
+347 CVVMALLVAKK
-358 FKSVTGDRRTALPG
+358 FRDIRTEAGSPLTDSPLTESG
-372 TVGTAG
+372 VVG
-378 VNTALPVTGEAA
+378 
-390 GVNLALTVTEEAA
+390 
-403 GMNPAEGEVA
+403 
-413 GI
+413 I

>member
-1 MKRVKGLISSLK
+1 MKRAGSLASSVK
-13 KRYITIPMLILLLVP
+13 KRYITIPMLILLLAP
-28 TALSL
+28 TILSL
-33 IMGAEFI
+33 LMGAEFV
-40 HLPFQKVPTVIVN
+40 HLPFQKVPTIIVN
-53 HDHSKTVQ
+53 HDHSETVQ
-61 SLIQMISENRTFDVI
+61 SLIQMISANRTFDVI
-76 ACTDKEDELREAFYY
+76 ACTDEEDDLKEAFYY

-126 VSSGMRG
+126 VASGMRG
-133 TIAET
+133 TIAEA
-138 LGTIKSGYI
+138 LGTIKSGY
-147 MKLAEGKGIA
+147 MLKLAEGKGLP
-157 PQAAMNLVAPMGYVT
+157 PQAAMNLIAPMGYVT

-198 AGSVGACVCERR
+198 AGCVGACVCERR

-226 CISALGCMVTQTWCF
+226 CVSALGCIVTQTLCF

-257 FTCFGITLFGILQNM
+257 FTCFGITLFGILQNL

-284 CGIISFTML
+284 CSIISFTML

-303 MPWPCRYITWFM
+303 MPWPCKFLTWFM

-321 MPLRDMALV
+321 VPFRDMALV
-330 GRSFMSEA
+330 ERSFLSEA
-338 HHVVWLMGF
+338 HHVLWLMGF
-347 CLIMTVAVARK
+347 CAVMVLAVAKK
-358 FKSVTGDRRTALPG
+358 FRDAGAEPG
-372 TVGTAG
+372 KTPADS
-378 VNTALPVTGEAA
+378 P
-390 GVNLALTVTEEAA
+390 LTES
-403 GMNPAEGEVA
+403 GVA

>member
-1 MKRVKGLISSLK
+1 MKRAGSLASSVK
-13 KRYITIPMLILLLVP
+13 KRYITIPMLILLLAP
-28 TALSL
+28 TILSL
-33 IMGAEFI
+33 LMGAEFI

-53 HDHSKTVQ
+53 HDHSETVQ
-61 SLIQMISENRTFDVI
+61 SLIQLISDNRTFDVI
-76 ACTDKEDELREAFYY
+76 ACTDEEDDLKEAFYY

-126 VSSGMRG
+126 VASGMRG
-133 TIAET
+133 TIAEA
-138 LGTIKSGYI
+138 LGTIKSGY
-147 MKLAEGKGIA
+147 MLKLAEGKGIP
-157 PQAAMNLVAPMGYVT
+157 PQAAMNLIAPMGYVT

-198 AGSVGACVCERR
+198 AGCVGACVCERA
-210 SFGRLMK
+210 SFGSLMK

-226 CISALGCMVTQTWCF
+226 CVSALGCMVTQTLCF

-257 FTCFGITLFGILQNM
+257 FTCFGITLFGILQNL

-284 CGIISFTML
+284 CSIISFTML

-303 MPWPCRYITWFM
+303 MPWPCKFLTWFM

-321 MPLRDMALV
+321 VPLRDMALV
-330 GRSFMSEA
+330 ERSFLSEA
-338 HHVVWLMGF
+338 HHVLWLMGF
-347 CLIMTVAVARK
+347 CAVMALLVAKK
-358 FKSVTGDRRTALPG
+358 FRDVRTE
-372 TVGTAG
+372 AG
-378 VNTALPVTGEAA
+378 SP
-390 GVNLALTVTEEAA
+390 LTDSPLTES
-403 GMNPAEGEVA
+403 GVA

>member
-1 MKRVKGLISSLK
+1 MVYMKDCVKRVREWAFSLK
-13 KRYITIPMLILLLVP
+13 KRYITIPMLILLAAP

-53 HDHSKTVQ
+53 HDHSETVQ
-61 SLIQMISENRTFDVI
+61 SLIQMITDNRTFDVI
-76 ACTDKEDELREAFYY
+76 SCTGEEDELKEAFYY

-111 REAKIMIFNDGALST
+111 KEAKIMIFNDGALST
-126 VSSGMRG
+126 VASGMRG
-133 TIAET
+133 TIAEA

-147 MKLAEGKGIA
+147 MKLAEGKGLP
-157 PQAAMNLVAPMGYVT
+157 PQAAKNLVAPMGYVT
-172 KAISNPSKNVAYM
+172 KTISNPSKNVAYM

-198 AGSVGACVCERR
+198 AGSAGACVRERK

-226 CISALGCMVTQTWCF
+226 CISALGCMVTQTLCF

-252 ILMTV
+252 MLMTI
-257 FTCFGITLFGILQNM
+257 FICFGITLFGILQNL

-284 CGIISFTML
+284 CSIISFTML

-303 MPWPCRYITWFM
+303 MPWPCKFLTWFM

-321 MPLRDMALV
+321 VPLRDMALV
-330 GRSFMSEA
+330 ERSFLSEA
-338 HHVVWLMGF
+338 HHIVWLIGF
-347 CLIMTVAVARK
+347 CAVMVLAVAVK
-358 FKSVTGDRRTALPG
+358 FKKVTDVSVPAGNAVGMESVVTAPGDMAKSG
-372 TVGTAG
+372 
-378 VNTALPVTGEAA
+378 
-390 GVNLALTVTEEAA
+390 
-403 GMNPAEGEVA
+403 VA
-413 GI
+413 GA

>member
-1 MKRVKGLISSLK
+1 MKRAGSLASSVK
-13 KRYITIPMLILLLVP
+13 KRYITIPMLILLLAP
-28 TALSL
+28 TILSL
-33 IMGAEFI
+33 LMGAEFV
-40 HLPFQKVPTVIVN
+40 HLPFQKVPTIIVN
-53 HDHSKTVQ
+53 HDHSETVQ
-61 SLIQMISENRTFDVI
+61 SLIQMISDNRTFDVI
-76 ACTDKEDELREAFYY
+76 ACTDEEDDLKEAFYY

-126 VSSGMRG
+126 VASGMRG
-133 TIAET
+133 TIAEA
-138 LGTIKSGYI
+138 LGTIKSGY
-147 MKLAEGKGIA
+147 MLKLAEGKGIP
-157 PQAAMNLVAPMGYVT
+157 PQAAMNLIAPMGYVT

-198 AGSVGACVCERR
+198 AGCVGACVCERA
-210 SFGRLMK
+210 SFGSLMK

-226 CISALGCMVTQTWCF
+226 CVSALGCMVTQTLCF

-257 FTCFGITLFGILQNM
+257 FTCFGITLFGILQNL

-284 CGIISFTML
+284 CSIISFTML

-303 MPWPCRYITWFM
+303 MPWPCKFLTWFM

-321 MPLRDMALV
+321 VPFRDMALV
-330 GRSFMSEA
+330 ERSFLSEA
-338 HHVVWLMGF
+338 HHVLWLMGF
-347 CLIMTVAVARK
+347 CAVMVLAVAKK
-358 FKSVTGDRRTALPG
+358 FRDAGAEPG
-372 TVGTAG
+372 KTPADS
-378 VNTALPVTGEAA
+378 P
-390 GVNLALTVTEEAA
+390 LTES
-403 GMNPAEGEVA
+403 GVA

>member
-1 MKRVKGLISSLK
+1 MKRAGSLASSVK
-13 KRYITIPMLILLLVP
+13 KRYITIPMLILLLAP
-28 TALSL
+28 TILSL
-33 IMGAEFI
+33 LMGAEFI

-53 HDHSKTVQ
+53 HDHSETVK
-61 SLIQMISENRTFDVI
+61 SLIQLISDNRTFDVI
-76 ACTDKEDELREAFYY
+76 ACTDEEDDLKEAFYY

-126 VSSGMRG
+126 VASGMRG
-133 TIAET
+133 TIAEA
-138 LGTIKSGYI
+138 LGTIKSGY
-147 MKLAEGKGIA
+147 MLKLAEGKGIP
-157 PQAAMNLVAPMGYVT
+157 PQAAMNLIAPMGYVT

-198 AGSVGACVCERR
+198 AGCVGACVCERA
-210 SFGRLMK
+210 SFGSLMK

-226 CISALGCMVTQTWCF
+226 CVSALGCMVTQTLCF

-257 FTCFGITLFGILQNM
+257 FTCFGITLFGILQNL

-284 CGIISFTML
+284 CSIISFTML

-303 MPWPCRYITWFM
+303 MPWPCKFLTWFM

-321 MPLRDMALV
+321 VPLRDMALV
-330 GRSFMSEA
+330 ERSFLSEA
-338 HHVVWLMGF
+338 HHVLWLMGF
-347 CLIMTVAVARK
+347 CAVMALLVAKK
-358 FKSVTGDRRTALPG
+358 FRDVRTE
-372 TVGTAG
+372 AG
-378 VNTALPVTGEAA
+378 SP
-390 GVNLALTVTEEAA
+390 LTDSPLTES
-403 GMNPAEGEVA
+403 GVA

>member
-1 MKRVKGLISSLK
+1 MKRAGSLASSVK
-13 KRYITIPMLILLLVP
+13 KRYITIPMLILLLAP
-28 TALSL
+28 TILSL
-33 IMGAEFI
+33 LMGAEFV
-40 HLPFQKVPTVIVN
+40 HLPFQKVPTIIVN
-53 HDHSKTVQ
+53 HDHSETVQ
-61 SLIQMISENRTFDVI
+61 SLIQMISDNRTFDVI
-76 ACTDKEDELREAFYY
+76 ACTDEEDDLKEAFYY

-111 REAKIMIFNDGALST
+111 REAKIMIFNDGAIST
-126 VSSGMRG
+126 VASGMRG
-133 TIAET
+133 TIAEA
-138 LGTIKSGYI
+138 LGTIKSGY
-147 MKLAEGKGIA
+147 MLKLAEGKGIP
-157 PQAAMNLVAPMGYVT
+157 PQAAMNLIAPMGYVT

-198 AGSVGACVCERR
+198 AGCVGACVCERA
-210 SFGRLMK
+210 SFGSLMK

-226 CISALGCMVTQTWCF
+226 CVSALGCMVTQTLCF

-257 FTCFGITLFGILQNM
+257 FTCFGITLFGILQNL

-284 CGIISFTML
+284 CSIISFNML

-303 MPWPCRYITWFM
+303 MPWPCKFLTWFM

-321 MPLRDMALV
+321 VPLRDMALV
-330 GRSFMSEA
+330 ERSFLSEA
-338 HHVVWLMGF
+338 HHVLWLMGF
-347 CLIMTVAVARK
+347 CVVMALLVAKK
-358 FKSVTGDRRTALPG
+358 FRDVRTEAGSPLTDSPLTESG
-372 TVGTAG
+372 VVG
-378 VNTALPVTGEAA
+378 
-390 GVNLALTVTEEAA
+390 
-403 GMNPAEGEVA
+403 
-413 GI
+413 I

>member
-1 MKRVKGLISSLK
+1 MKRAGSLASSVK
-13 KRYITIPMLILLLVP
+13 KRYITIPMLILLLAP
-28 TALSL
+28 TILSL
-33 IMGAEFI
+33 LMGAEFV
-40 HLPFQKVPTVIVN
+40 HLPFQKVPTIIVN
-53 HDHSKTVQ
+53 HDHSETVQ
-61 SLIQMISENRTFDVI
+61 SLIQMISDNRTFDVI
-76 ACTDKEDELREAFYY
+76 ACTDEEDDLKEAFYY

-111 REAKIMIFNDGALST
+111 REAKIMIFNDGAIST
-126 VSSGMRG
+126 VASGMRG
-133 TIAET
+133 TIAEA
-138 LGTIKSGYI
+138 LGTIKSGY
-147 MKLAEGKGIA
+147 MLKLAEGKGIP
-157 PQAAMNLVAPMGYVT
+157 PQAAMNLIAPMGYVT

-198 AGSVGACVCERR
+198 AGCVGACVCERA
-210 SFGRLMK
+210 SFGSLMK

-226 CISALGCMVTQTWCF
+226 CVSALGCIVTQTLCF

-257 FTCFGITLFGILQNM
+257 FTCFGITLFGILQNL

-284 CGIISFTML
+284 CSIISFTML

-303 MPWPCRYITWFM
+303 MPWPCKFLTWFM

-321 MPLRDMALV
+321 VPLRDMALV
-330 GRSFMSEA
+330 ERSFLSEA
-338 HHVVWLMGF
+338 HHVLWLMGF
-347 CLIMTVAVARK
+347 CVVMALLVAKK
-358 FKSVTGDRRTALPG
+358 FRDVRTEAGSPLTDSPLTESG
-372 TVGTAG
+372 VVG
-378 VNTALPVTGEAA
+378 
-390 GVNLALTVTEEAA
+390 
-403 GMNPAEGEVA
+403 
-413 GI
+413 I

>member
-1 MKRVKGLISSLK
+1 MKRAGSLASSVK
-13 KRYITIPMLILLLVP
+13 KRYITIPMLILLLAP
-28 TALSL
+28 TILSL
-33 IMGAEFI
+33 LMGAEFI

-53 HDHSKTVQ
+53 HDHSETVQ
-61 SLIQMISENRTFDVI
+61 SLIQLISDNRTFDVI
-76 ACTDKEDELREAFYY
+76 ACTDEEDDLKEAFYY

-126 VSSGMRG
+126 VASGMRG
-133 TIAET
+133 TIAEA
-138 LGTIKSGYI
+138 LGTIKSGY
-147 MKLAEGKGIA
+147 MLKLAEGKGIP
-157 PQAAMNLVAPMGYVT
+157 PQAAMNLIAPMGYVT

-198 AGSVGACVCERR
+198 AGCVGACVCERA
-210 SFGRLMK
+210 SFGSLMK

-226 CISALGCMVTQTWCF
+226 CVSALGCMVTQTLCF

-257 FTCFGITLFGILQNM
+257 FTCFGITLFGILQNL

-284 CGIISFTML
+284 CSIISFTML

-303 MPWPCRYITWFM
+303 MPWPCKFLTWFM

-321 MPLRDMALV
+321 VPFRDMALV
-330 GRSFMSEA
+330 ERSFLSEA
-338 HHVVWLMGF
+338 HHVLWLMGF
-347 CLIMTVAVARK
+347 CAVMALLVAKK
-358 FKSVTGDRRTALPG
+358 FRDIRTE
-372 TVGTAG
+372 AG
-378 VNTALPVTGEAA
+378 SP
-390 GVNLALTVTEEAA
+390 LTDSPLTES
-403 GMNPAEGEVA
+403 GVA

>member
-1 MKRVKGLISSLK
+1 MKRAGCLASSIK
-13 KRYITIPMLILLLVP
+13 KRYIMIPMLILLLAP
-28 TALSL
+28 TILSL
-33 IMGAEFI
+33 LMGAEFV
-40 HLPFQKVPTVIVN
+40 HLPFQKVPTIIVN
-53 HDHSKTVQ
+53 HDHSETVQ
-61 SLIQMISENRTFDVI
+61 GLIQMISDNRTFDVI
-76 ACTDKEDELREAFYY
+76 ACTDEEDDLKEAFYY

-126 VSSGMRG
+126 VASGMRG
-133 TIAET
+133 TIAEA
-138 LGTIKSGYI
+138 LGTIKSGY
-147 MKLAEGKGIA
+147 MLKLAEGKGIP
-157 PQAAMNLVAPMGYVT
+157 PQAAMNLIAPMGYVT

-198 AGSVGACVCERR
+198 AGCVGACVCERA
-210 SFGRLMK
+210 SFGSLMK

-226 CISALGCMVTQTWCF
+226 CVSALGCMVTQTLCF

-257 FTCFGITLFGILQNM
+257 FTCFGITLFGILQNL

-284 CGIISFTML
+284 CSIISFTML

-303 MPWPCRYITWFM
+303 MPWPCKFLTWFM

-321 MPLRDMALV
+321 VPFRDMALV
-330 GRSFMSEA
+330 ERSFLSEA
-338 HHVVWLMGF
+338 HHVLWLMGF
-347 CLIMTVAVARK
+347 CAVMVLAVAKK
-358 FKSVTGDRRTALPG
+358 FRDAGAEPGKTPADGPRTENG
-372 TVGTAG
+372 
-378 VNTALPVTGEAA
+378 
-390 GVNLALTVTEEAA
+390 
-403 GMNPAEGEVA
+403 VA

>member
-1 MKRVKGLISSLK
+1 MKRAGSLASSVK
-13 KRYITIPMLILLLVP
+13 KRYITIPMLILLLAP
-28 TALSL
+28 TILSL
-33 IMGAEFI
+33 LMGAEFV
-40 HLPFQKVPTVIVN
+40 HLLFQKVPTIIVN
-53 HDHSKTVQ
+53 YDHSETVQ
-61 SLIQMISENRTFDVI
+61 SLIQMISDNRTFDVI
-76 ACTDKEDELREAFYY
+76 ACTDEEDDLKEAFYY

-126 VSSGMRG
+126 VASGMRG
-133 TIAET
+133 TIAEA
-138 LGTIKSGYI
+138 LGTIKSGY
-147 MKLAEGKGIA
+147 MLKLAEGKGIP
-157 PQAAMNLVAPMGYVT
+157 PQAAMNLIAPMGYVT

-198 AGSVGACVCERR
+198 AGCVGACVCERA
-210 SFGRLMK
+210 SFGSLMK

-226 CISALGCMVTQTWCF
+226 CVSALGCMVTQTLCF

-257 FTCFGITLFGILQNM
+257 FTCFGITLFGILQNL

-284 CGIISFTML
+284 CSIISFTML

-303 MPWPCRYITWFM
+303 MPWPCKFLTWFM

-321 MPLRDMALV
+321 VPLRDMALV
-330 GRSFMSEA
+330 ERSFLSEA
-338 HHVVWLMGF
+338 HHVLWLMGF
-347 CLIMTVAVARK
+347 CAVMALLVAKK
-358 FKSVTGDRRTALPG
+358 FRDVRTEAGSPLTDSPLTESG
-372 TVGTAG
+372 VVG
-378 VNTALPVTGEAA
+378 
-390 GVNLALTVTEEAA
+390 
-403 GMNPAEGEVA
+403 
-413 GI
+413 I

>member
-1 MKRVKGLISSLK
+1 MVYERMDETGREPGIFCEKTVHND
-13 KRYITIPMLILLLVP
+13 PMLILLLAP
-28 TALSL
+28 TILSL
-33 IMGAEFI
+33 LMGAEFV
-40 HLPFQKVPTVIVN
+40 HLPFQKVPTIIVN
-53 HDHSKTVQ
+53 HDHSETVQ
-61 SLIQMISENRTFDVI
+61 SLIQMISDNRTFDVI
-76 ACTDKEDELREAFYY
+76 ACTDEEDDLKEAFYY

-111 REAKIMIFNDGALST
+111 REAKIMIFNDGAIST
-126 VSSGMRG
+126 VASGMRG
-133 TIAET
+133 TIAEA
-138 LGTIKSGYI
+138 LGTIKSGY
-147 MKLAEGKGIA
+147 MLKLAEGKGIP
-157 PQAAMNLVAPMGYVT
+157 PQAAMNLIAPMGYVT

-198 AGSVGACVCERR
+198 AGCVGACVCERA
-210 SFGRLMK
+210 SFGSLMK

-226 CISALGCMVTQTWCF
+226 CVSALGCMVTQTLCF

-257 FTCFGITLFGILQNM
+257 FTCFGITLFGILQNL

-284 CGIISFTML
+284 CSIISFTML

-303 MPWPCRYITWFM
+303 MPWPCKFLTWFM

-321 MPLRDMALV
+321 VPLRDMALV
-330 GRSFMSEA
+330 ERSFLSEA
-338 HHVVWLMGF
+338 HHVLWLMGF
-347 CLIMTVAVARK
+347 CVVMALLVAKK
-358 FKSVTGDRRTALPG
+358 FRDVRTEAGSPLTDSPLTESG
-372 TVGTAG
+372 VVG
-378 VNTALPVTGEAA
+378 
-390 GVNLALTVTEEAA
+390 
-403 GMNPAEGEVA
+403 
-413 GI
+413 I

>member
-1 MKRVKGLISSLK
+1 MKRAGSLASSVK
-13 KRYITIPMLILLLVP
+13 KRYITIPMLILLLAP
-28 TALSL
+28 TILSL
-33 IMGAEFI
+33 LMGAEFV
-40 HLPFQKVPTVIVN
+40 HLPFQKVPTIIVN
-53 HDHSKTVQ
+53 HDHSETVQ
-61 SLIQMISENRTFDVI
+61 SLIQMISDNRTFDVI
-76 ACTDKEDELREAFYY
+76 ACTDEEDDLKEAFYY

-111 REAKIMIFNDGALST
+111 REAKIMIFNDGAIST
-126 VSSGMRG
+126 VASGMRG
-133 TIAET
+133 TIAEA
-138 LGTIKSGYI
+138 LGTIKSGY
-147 MKLAEGKGIA
+147 MLKLAEGKGIP
-157 PQAAMNLVAPMGYVT
+157 PQAAMNLIAPMGYVT

-198 AGSVGACVCERR
+198 AGCVGACVCERR

-226 CISALGCMVTQTWCF
+226 CVSALGCMVTQTLCF

-257 FTCFGITLFGILQNM
+257 FTCFGITLFGILQNL

-284 CGIISFTML
+284 CSIISFTML

-303 MPWPCRYITWFM
+303 MPWPCKFLTWFM

-321 MPLRDMALV
+321 VPLRDMALV
-330 GRSFMSEA
+330 ERSFLSEA
-338 HHVVWLMGF
+338 HHVLWLMGF
-347 CLIMTVAVARK
+347 CVVMALLVAKK
-358 FKSVTGDRRTALPG
+358 FRDVRTEAGSPLTDSPLTESG
-372 TVGTAG
+372 VVG
-378 VNTALPVTGEAA
+378 
-390 GVNLALTVTEEAA
+390 
-403 GMNPAEGEVA
+403 
-413 GI
+413 I